1 MLLHNFRSKFH
12 PGSKAWK
19 AISPLTFAI
28 GIIFGYNLYL
38 LTFCMIPMH
47 LLNVQIWNLKRN
59 AKIIFI
65 QCTLNSF
72 VFLALAHNNLLIYA
86 AVMTITLVLRTLILP
101 YRPLNVTLIGY
112 LGILIISSLLLFSIP
127 SLTNTYKLLI
137 GLSLLLLVFLC
148 VFTIKQALDYINSNR
163 ILYSAVSLF
172 TLLFYLY
179 SNLNVFFALSMTFV
193 NAFFANL
200 GEVRR

>member
-112 LGILIISSLLLFSIP
+112 LGILIISSLLMSFIP
-127 SLTNTYKLLI
+127 SLTNTNKLLI
-137 GLSLLLLVFLC
+137 GLSLLSLVLLC
-148 VFTIKQALDYINSNR
+148 SFTIKQAFDYINSNR
-163 ILYSAVSLF
+163 ILYSAISLF

-193 NAFFANL
+193 NAFLANL

>member
-172 TLLFYLY
+172 SLLFYLY

>member
-1 MLLHNFRSKFH
+1 MHNFRSKFH

-101 YRPLNVTLIGY
+101 YRPLNVTLIGF

>member
-1 MLLHNFRSKFH
+1 
-12 PGSKAWK
+12 
-19 AISPLTFAI
+19 
-28 GIIFGYNLYL
+28 
-38 LTFCMIPMH
+38 MH

-172 TLLFYLY
+172 SLLFYLY